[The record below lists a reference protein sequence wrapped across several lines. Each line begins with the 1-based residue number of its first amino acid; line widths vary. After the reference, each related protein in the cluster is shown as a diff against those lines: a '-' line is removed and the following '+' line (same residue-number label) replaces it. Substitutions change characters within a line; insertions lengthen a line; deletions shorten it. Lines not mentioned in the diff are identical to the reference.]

1 MVSSKAMKHIVD
13 SFQLGAAGDVHPLP
27 LSYYIQNGI
36 ASRAT
41 LWRWG
46 KQGLRILRVGGRSYI
61 HPSDLTAFME
71 REASNAARLK
81 TSNNQTNL

>member
-13 SFQLGAAGDVHPLP
+13 SFQLGAAGGVHPLP

-61 HPSDLTAFME
+61 HSADLTAFME
-71 REASNAARLK
+71 QEALSAVRIK
-81 TSNNQTNL
+81 SSTN

>member
-1 MVSSKAMKHIVD
+1 MVHSNWERS
-13 SFQLGAAGDVHPLP
+13 GGVHPLP

-36 ASRAT
+36 ALRAT

-61 HPSDLTAFME
+61 YAADLTAFMV
-71 REASNAARLK
+71 REASM
-81 TSNNQTNL
+81 

>member
-1 MVSSKAMKHIVD
+1 M
-13 SFQLGAAGDVHPLP
+13 GVHLMP
-27 LSYYIQNGI
+27 LSYYINNGI

-61 HPSDLTAFME
+61 HPADLTAFME
-71 REASNAARLK
+71 REAANAARLK
-81 TSNNQTNL
+81 TSNNHPNL

>member
-1 MVSSKAMKHIVD
+1 MKHIVD
-13 SFQLGAAGDVHPLP
+13 SFQLGAGGGIHPLP
-27 LSYYIQNGI
+27 RSYYIQNGI

-61 HPSDLTAFME
+61 HPADLTAFME
-71 REASNAARLK
+71 REAANAARLK
-81 TSNNQTNL
+81 TSNNHPNL

>member
-1 MVSSKAMKHIVD
+1 MRCVEVSKYVEPAM
-13 SFQLGAAGDVHPLP
+13 GVHPLP
-27 LSYYIQNGI
+27 LSYFINLGI

-61 HPSDLTAFME
+61 HPADLTAFME
-71 REASNAARLK
+71 REASSGAGLE
-81 TSNNQTNL
+81 TSNNNHNS

>member
-1 MVSSKAMKHIVD
+1 MKHIVD
-13 SFQLGAAGDVHPLP
+13 SFQLGAAGGVHPLP

-61 HPSDLTAFME
+61 PPADLTAFMV
-71 REASNAARLK
+71 REASRAVRIK
-81 TSNNQTNL
+81 SSTN

>member
-1 MVSSKAMKHIVD
+1 MVSSAAMRPIVD
-13 SFQLGAAGDVHPLP
+13 SFQLGAAGGVHPLP
-27 LSYYIQNGI
+27 FSYFIQNGI

-71 REASNAARLK
+71 REASRAV
-81 TSNNQTNL
+81 QTKSSTN

>member
-1 MVSSKAMKHIVD
+1 MSCVEVSKYVEPAK
-13 SFQLGAAGDVHPLP
+13 GVHPLP
-27 LSYYIQNGI
+27 LSYFINLGI

-61 HPSDLTAFME
+61 HPADLTAFME
-71 REASNAARLK
+71 REAANAARLK
-81 TSNNQTNL
+81 ISNNHPNS

>member
-1 MVSSKAMKHIVD
+1 MKHVDD
-13 SFQLGAAGDVHPLP
+13 SFQSGAAGGLHPLP
-27 LSYYIQNGI
+27 LSYYIRNGI

-61 HPSDLTAFME
+61 HPADLTAFME
-71 REASNAARLK
+71 REASRATRSD
-81 TSNNQTNL
+81 TSKN

>member
-1 MVSSKAMKHIVD
+1 MVSSAAMRPIVD
-13 SFQLGAAGDVHPLP
+13 SFQLGAAGGVHPLP
-27 LSYYIQNGI
+27 LSYFIQNGI

-71 REASNAARLK
+71 REASRAV
-81 TSNNQTNL
+81 QTKSSTN

>member
-1 MVSSKAMKHIVD
+1 MNCVEVSKYVEPAK
-13 SFQLGAAGDVHPLP
+13 GVHPLP
-27 LSYYIQNGI
+27 LSYYINNGI

-61 HPSDLTAFME
+61 HPADLTAFME
-71 REASNAARLK
+71 REAANAARLK
-81 TSNNQTNL
+81 ISNNHPNL

>member
-1 MVSSKAMKHIVD
+1 MKHVVD
-13 SFQLGAAGDVHPLP
+13 SYKLGAAAGVHPLP
-27 LSYYIQNGI
+27 LSYYVENGI

-61 HPSDLTAFME
+61 HPADLTAFME
-71 REASNAARLK
+71 REASSAARSDTLK
-81 TSNNQTNL
+81 N

>member
-1 MVSSKAMKHIVD
+1 MSCVEVSKYVEPAM
-13 SFQLGAAGDVHPLP
+13 GVHPLP
-27 LSYYIQNGI
+27 LSYFINLGI

-61 HPSDLTAFME
+61 HPADLTAFME
-71 REASNAARLK
+71 REASSGASLE
-81 TSNNQTNL
+81 TSNNNHNS

>member
-1 MVSSKAMKHIVD
+1 MVSSKAMKQIVD
-13 SFQLGAAGDVHPLP
+13 SFQLGAAGGIHPLP
-27 LSYYIQNGI
+27 LSYYIQKSI

-71 REASNAARLK
+71 RDSSSATRSD
-81 TSNNQTNL
+81 TSKN

>member
-1 MVSSKAMKHIVD
+1 MKQIVD
-13 SFQLGAAGDVHPLP
+13 SFQLGAAEGVHPLP

-46 KQGLRILRVGGRSYI
+46 KLGLRILRVGGRSYI
-61 HPSDLTAFME
+61 HPADLTAFMV
-71 REASNAARLK
+71 RE
-81 TSNNQTNL
+81 TSRAVRIKSSTN

>member
-1 MVSSKAMKHIVD
+1 MSYVEVSKYVEPAK
-13 SFQLGAAGDVHPLP
+13 GVHPLP
-27 LSYYIQNGI
+27 LSYYINNGI

-71 REASNAARLK
+71 RESSSATRSD
-81 TSNNQTNL
+81 TSKN

>member
-1 MVSSKAMKHIVD
+1 M
-13 SFQLGAAGDVHPLP
+13 GVHPLP
-27 LSYYIQNGI
+27 LSYFINLGI

-61 HPSDLTAFME
+61 HPADLTAFME
-71 REASNAARLK
+71 REASSGASLE
-81 TSNNQTNL
+81 TSNNNHNS

>member
-1 MVSSKAMKHIVD
+1 M
-13 SFQLGAAGDVHPLP
+13 HPLP

-36 ASRAT
+36 ALRAT

-61 HPSDLTAFME
+61 YAADLTAFMV
-71 REASNAARLK
+71 REASM
-81 TSNNQTNL
+81 

>member
-13 SFQLGAAGDVHPLP
+13 SFQLGAVGGVHPLP

-61 HPSDLTAFME
+61 HPADLTAFME
-71 REASNAARLK
+71 REASRAVRIK
-81 TSNNQTNL
+81 SSTN

>member
-1 MVSSKAMKHIVD
+1 MKHIVD
-13 SFQLGAAGDVHPLP
+13 SFQLGAAGGVHPLP
-27 LSYYIQNGI
+27 LNYYIQNGI

-61 HPSDLTAFME
+61 HPADLTAFME
-71 REASNAARLK
+71 REASSGASLE
-81 TSNNQTNL
+81 TSNNLHNS

>member
-13 SFQLGAAGDVHPLP
+13 SFQLGAAGGVHPLP

-61 HPSDLTAFME
+61 HPADLTAFMV
-71 REASNAARLK
+71 REASRAVRFEP
-81 TSNNQTNL
+81 STN

>member
-1 MVSSKAMKHIVD
+1 MVPSKAMKHIVD
-13 SFQLGAAGDVHPLP
+13 SFQLGAARGVHPLP

-46 KQGLRILRVGGRSYI
+46 NQGLRILRVGGRSYI

-71 REASNAARLK
+71 RESSRATRSD
-81 TSNNQTNL
+81 TSKN

>member
-1 MVSSKAMKHIVD
+1 MKQIVD
-13 SFQLGAAGDVHPLP
+13 SFQLGAAGGIHPLP
-27 LSYYIQNGI
+27 LSYYIQKSI

-61 HPSDLTAFME
+61 HPADLTAFME
-71 REASNAARLK
+71 REASNAVRIK
-81 TSNNQTNL
+81 SSTD

>member
-1 MVSSKAMKHIVD
+1 MRSIVD
-13 SFQLGAAGDVHPLP
+13 SFQLGAAGGVHPLP
-27 LSYYIQNGI
+27 LSYFIQTGI

-71 REASNAARLK
+71 RESSRATRSD
-81 TSNNQTNL
+81 TSKN